1 MTRTDDLSERA
12 VLAIERL
19 ADALSVIVTVF
30 MAAEPEDE
38 DTTPM
43 HPEHETPQ

>member
-1 MTRTDDLSERA
+1 MNRTDDLAERA

-19 ADALSVIVTVF
+19 ADALEVIVGVF
-30 MAAEPEDE
+30 LAAEPEDE
-38 DTTPM
+38 DTQPV